1 MPTQIPS
8 NAPLWHQGKRKDGV
22 SNEALLDGSLKL
34 YKENPDN
41 FEAKFEGF
49 TSKYGWQPEW
59 SNEFRDTIKRKAKD
73 ELDVEQKLKDD
84 EYNKLLTNRNNLQ
97 LEKSQLEQTADP
109 DQKNLMVEWQ
119 ERNQNNEAAI
129 AAITDQDLSE
139 FAALDATINNFEL
152 LFEDNESRQQ
162 YNKLRKDAERILKLA
177 NPSRKIE
184 YRSDGLYVD
193 GELAEPS
200 IMDEIIASEY
210 EMFGLAAAT
219 GIGVTAAKMSR
230 WGRAFPGYV
239 GVAAGIGVGAAEVI
253 GASKLADYDR
263 KAALK
268 NLGLFM
274 EQDYMNRRE
283 NEDLVLGVLGLGAG
297 KVATYGGKF
306 LYKGAA
312 KFGNALLNLFN
323 QGKFVDDSVIYTL
336 ARHGNIDPEQ
346 LKKDTAVW
354 VESLG
359 KAGDTEV
366 KGVRRTVPIIGIHL
380 TDEQVAMT
388 SHMPAKKIKNL
399 HPNDQQFLY
408 FINTNPD
415 ATQALGQALKR
426 SPELAKGFL
435 LKATKERGRIVSE
448 KLKESVFNTEQFN
461 EIAKVLQTNLRTSRA
476 LQHKYFVDEKG
487 DALFTNTGLL
497 ADKLSD
503 VPAIKGSTELGRY
516 INDKIGMTAGKQYK
530 QISYDELV
538 NIYRDVKSKFSGQA
552 SEITQNSLRQ
562 FENVVVNT
570 IKTGDS
576 KASKRKNFSG
586 EGFRFLLQME
596 YTDSKLM
603 ERGLGKYLSK
613 PDITLEETV
622 MAFNKYNN
630 AGFTGNPDYRRILNI
645 VGNFTKQSEKDKAH
659 QALDSIE
666 NGIILSSVVKNSVET
681 LDGISGKM
689 NTNTGLVIDFP
700 SLAKDLDGFKPTPGS
715 KAYKLKQYIDTTA
728 KLYRNDIGILRAFG
742 QPLQINPASGS
753 SIATSVVG
761 KARVE
766 IASRL
771 YELAQTA
778 LPGTKYEFA
787 SATKKP
793 ILRYFSDNPLEQKS
807 FDDMI
812 KFGEEFNFVEKADGN

>member
-1 MPTQIPS
+1 MPTQIES
-8 NAPLWHQGKRKDGV
+8 NAPLWHQGKRKEGIDNERLFDAF
-22 SNEALLDGSLKL
+22 SNIYRKDPAGFNDRFSQ
-34 YKENPDN
+34 
-41 FEAKFEGF
+41 F
-49 TSKYGWQPEW
+49 TSKYEWKPEW
-59 SNEFRDTIKRKAKD
+59 ATEFQDTVKRKVKD

-84 EYNKLLTNRNNLQ
+84 EYNKLLTERNNLQ

-119 ERNQNNEAAI
+119 ERNINNEAAI
-129 AAITDQDLSE
+129 AAITDEDLSE
-139 FAALDATINNFEL
+139 FAALDATINNFEM
-152 LFEDNESRQQ
+152 LFDDNETRQQ
-162 YNKLRKDAERILKLA
+162 YNKLRRDAERILKLA
-177 NPSRKIE
+177 NPSRQIE

-193 GELAEPS
+193 GKLAEPS
-200 IMDEIIASEY
+200 IMDEVIASEY

-230 WGRAFPGYV
+230 WGRAFPGYI
-239 GVAAGIGVGAAEVI
+239 GTGVGLGFGIAEVI

-274 EQDYMNRRE
+274 EQDYMNRRS
-283 NEDLVLGVLGLGAG
+283 NEDLILGYLGLGAG
-297 KVATYGGKF
+297 KVATHGSKF
-306 LYKGAA
+306 LGKGIA
-312 KFGNALLNLFN
+312 KFSNALLNLFN
-323 QGKFVDDSVIYTL
+323 RGKFVDDSVIYTL
-336 ARHGNIDPEQ
+336 ARHGNIDPKQ
-346 LKKDTAVW
+346 LKSDTETW
-354 VESLG
+354 IKSLG
-359 KAGDTEV
+359 KEGDTEV
-366 KGVRRTVPIIGIHL
+366 TGVRRTTPIIGTHL
-380 TDEQVAMT
+380 KDEQIAMT
-388 SHMPAKKIKNL
+388 SHMPKRKIEKL
-399 HPNDQQFLY
+399 HENDQQFLY

-415 ATQALGQALKR
+415 ATQALAQALKK
-426 SPELAKGFL
+426 SPDLAKGFL

-461 EIAKVLQTNLRTSRA
+461 EIAKVLQTNLQTARN
-476 LQHKYFVDEKG
+476 LQHKYFVDSKG

-497 ADKLSD
+497 AEKLSD

-538 NIYRDVKSKFSGQA
+538 SIYRDVMSKFSGKE
-552 SEITQNSLRQ
+552 SKITADSLRQ
-562 FENVVVNT
+562 FEDVVVNT
-570 IKTGDS
+570 IKAGDS
-576 KASKRKNFSG
+576 KPTQRKNFTG

-596 YTDSKLM
+596 LTDRNLM

-613 PDITLEETV
+613 KDITLEETV

-630 AGFTGNPDYRRILNI
+630 AGFTGNPDYRRIMNI
-645 VGNFTKQSEKDKAH
+645 VGKFTKDSEKDKAH
-659 QALDSIE
+659 KALDAIE

-700 SLAKDLDGFKPTPGS
+700 SLAKDLDNFKPSPGS

-793 ILRYFSDNPLEQKS
+793 ILRYFSDNPLEQKT
-807 FDDMI
+807 FDEMVE
-812 KFGEEFNFVEKADGN
+812 FGEAFNFVEKADGN